1 MDENKNVEERSQ
13 EPEEE
18 VEYEETDSDN
28 HPIWP
33 RERVRRKRAVYLD
46 FTKVKETFPELGSA
60 LLCKL
65 AEMTNISPSRV
76 LELVPG
82 ATPDQLAQF
91 LKMAEAAIQVEA
103 NQGRE
108 EAPKA
113 PRRAMT
119 PGGRDP
125 VSLLSQLKK
134 LPTEALGATAMLES
148 PTKEKS
154 AFMDALKKLVP
165 PEEGGTEVSTV
176 QFSEK
181 FQNKIL
187 NLLDTANASSKFNFE
202 HFEQIFKKVQTDPLA
217 RSRLENL
224 HAARAH
230 KYGHAHYGPKSWY
243 KESTALAK
251 KFRSQADRRKFR
263 VGLKGLIDFLNQ
275 LNIMDLENSFQ
286 EGVSEGF
293 NLFKIPTPVHP
304 ENFCKYL
311 ENVPVMKLIEF
322 VNSQKAVKI
331 QKLLSKISS
340 LAHFSQS
347 MADYFA
353 HDDAL
358 EPALAAVCE
367 VLRNTEDVGSVLE
380 KRAATFLSLA
390 QPYDKLRSEEDR
402 DAVKEFKSKKWTEQK
417 TSKNRLKALT
427 CNKFQKGLCRI
438 KNCIYGH
445 RCALCDSHRHG
456 SIDCPRKKS
465 RSREQ
470 KSRN

>member
-33 RERVRRKRAVYLD
+33 RVRVRRKRAVYLD

-91 LKMAEAAIQVEA
+91 LKIAEAAMQVEE

-108 EAPKA
+108 EAPKT

-165 PEEGGTEVSTV
+165 PEEGGTEDSTV

-202 HFEQIFKKVQTDPLA
+202 HFEQVFKKVQTDPFA

-230 KYGHAHYGPKSWY
+230 K
-243 KESTALAK
+243 
-251 KFRSQADRRKFR
+251 
-263 VGLKGLIDFLNQ
+263 
-275 LNIMDLENSFQ
+275 
-286 EGVSEGF
+286 
-293 NLFKIPTPVHP
+293 
-304 ENFCKYL
+304 
-311 ENVPVMKLIEF
+311 
-322 VNSQKAVKI
+322 
-331 QKLLSKISS
+331 
-340 LAHFSQS
+340 
-347 MADYFA
+347 
-353 HDDAL
+353 
-358 EPALAAVCE
+358 
-367 VLRNTEDVGSVLE
+367 
-380 KRAATFLSLA
+380 
-390 QPYDKLRSEEDR
+390 
-402 DAVKEFKSKKWTEQK
+402 
-417 TSKNRLKALT
+417 
-427 CNKFQKGLCRI
+427 
-438 KNCIYGH
+438 
-445 RCALCDSHRHG
+445 
-456 SIDCPRKKS
+456 
-465 RSREQ
+465 
-470 KSRN
+470 

>member
-18 VEYEETDSDN
+18 IEYEETDSDD

-33 RERVRRKRAVYLD
+33 LEHVKRKRAVYLD

-60 LLCKL
+60 ILCKL

-76 LELVPG
+76 LEIVPG

-91 LKMAEAAIQVEA
+91 LKIAEAAMQVEE
-103 NQGRE
+103 NQGRR

-113 PRRAMT
+113 PSRAMT
-119 PGGRDP
+119 PGEQDP
-125 VSLLSQLKK
+125 VSLLSLLKE
-134 LPTEALGATAMLES
+134 LATEALRATAMLES

-165 PEEGGTEVSTV
+165 PEEGGTEASTV
-176 QFSEK
+176 KFSEK

-187 NLLDTANASSKFNFE
+187 NLLETANASSKFNFE
-202 HFEQIFKKVQTDPLA
+202 HFEQIFKKVQSDPLA

-230 KYGHAHYGPKSWY
+230 KCGHAHYGPKSWY

-275 LNIMDLENSFQ
+275 LNIMDLENSLQ

-322 VNSQKAVKI
+322 VNSQKAEKI
-331 QKLLSKISS
+331 KSAVENLVVGTL
-340 LAHFSQS
+340 QS
-347 MADYFA
+347 
-353 HDDAL
+353 
-358 EPALAAVCE
+358 
-367 VLRNTEDVGSVLE
+367 
-380 KRAATFLSLA
+380 
-390 QPYDKLRSEEDR
+390 
-402 DAVKEFKSKKWTEQK
+402 
-417 TSKNRLKALT
+417 
-427 CNKFQKGLCRI
+427 I
-438 KNCIYGH
+438 
-445 RCALCDSHRHG
+445 HG
-456 SIDCPRKKS
+456 
-465 RSREQ
+465 
-470 KSRN
+470 